1 MCKNLLIKN
10 RYFVFSIENQI
21 VAVIKIFLFYAR
33 NLIGAVC
40 TTRYNCYNYS

>member
-1 MCKNLLIKN
+1 MCKNLLTKIGILC
-10 RYFVFSIENQI
+10 FSIENQI
-21 VAVIKIFLFYAR
+21 VAVIEIFLFYAR

>member
-21 VAVIKIFLFYAR
+21 VAVIKIFSFMQGIL
-33 NLIGAVC
+33 
-40 TTRYNCYNYS
+40 

>member
-1 MCKNLLIKN
+1 MCKNLLTKIDIL
-10 RYFVFSIENQI
+10 RFSIENQI
-21 VAVIKIFLFYAR
+21 VAVIEIFLFYAR